1 MESLISNLW
10 SILKQQSECK
20 RKVRN
25 ELGNWSLGLLRVAG
39 TDLIKYWK
47 QTRSD
52 YKSVKNLYTLLDAY
66 FGDSL
71 VPFIP
76 GSGCGRIVP
85 TKDFGKMK
93 IRKIQSLLNPST
105 SKQESGDTFREPR
118 ELDRDFFSAQ
128 ENFNFLA
135 DMGVP
140 SDIFESNDLVSNDR
154 QENDFSGYFKP
165 RTVNLSKGL
174 GSAFPDIQQFKF
186 KARAIK
192 LNLGPCK
199 QLEPDRYTQVVNIFL
214 VIHEFFT
221 NLMYMNLL
229 KHLFPEYSVKS
240 EVKRNSFLCYFQV

>member
-1 MESLISNLW
+1 MW

-105 SKQESGDTFREPR
+105 FKQESGDSFREPR

-229 KHLFPEYSVKS
+229 KT
-240 EVKRNSFLCYFQV
+240 SFS